1 LTIIAI
7 WLIFGGNKLME
18 AGMIK
23 KIATLAVMIVLSSIV
38 SSQVVSGSEP
48 GKTTT
53 VFNRKFIYRLKPMM
67 PYEQLVKII
76 GSPGTKVEEHR
87 SSSASVVRYHWDGG
101 RRSVLNVTTVAGKLA
116 DATMTSP
123 NQRKFSL
130 GKNGKIA
137 DLGD

>member
-1 LTIIAI
+1 
-7 WLIFGGNKLME
+7 
-18 AGMIK
+18 MIK
-23 KIATLAVMIVLSSIV
+23 KIATLTAMIVLSFVV

-53 VFNRKFIYRLKPMM
+53 VFNKKFIYRLKPMM

-76 GSPGTKVEEHR
+76 GSPGIKVGENK
-87 SSSASVVRYHWDGG
+87 SSSAPAVRYHWNGG
-101 RRSVLNVTTVAGKLA
+101 RGSVLNVTTVAGKLV
-116 DATMTSP
+116 DANMTSP